1 VNTASQFDHYMARA
15 QEAQDQADKTKDP
28 RIEETWRRIAS
39 NYRDLGEAFARQLVR
54 DSDIASEWVVN
65 LGKRSARERLA
76 HLFCEMAVKT
86 KKDRETG
93 TEFAF
98 PVTQTVLGDATGLST
113 VHVNRSLQS
122 LRRQGVLNFEHGT
135 AQVPD
140 WKAFAEVAGFDR
152 AYLEAETPM
161 RRLSPAALPN

>member
-1 VNTASQFDHYMARA
+1 MARA